1 MERVAIIQLRSLCN
15 LSQEIR
21 DTLKML
27 HLSRRQHCS
36 VFELTPTVSGM
47 LNKVK
52 DCVTFGVISDDTYKL
67 LQSKRGEKNPDNDK
81 ELKNLFRLNS
91 PRGGYERKGIKLAYT
106 AGGALGKRDNM
117 DELIKK
123 MI

>member
-1 MERVAIIQLRSLCN
+1 MEKVAIILLRSLCN
-15 LSQEIR
+15 LSQEER

-36 VFELTPTVSGM
+36 VFELTPTVAGM
-47 LNKVK
+47 LNKLK
-52 DCVTFGVISDDTYKL
+52 DTITFGVISEETHNL
-67 LQSKRGEKNPDNDK
+67 LKSKKGEKDPNNGK

-91 PRGGYERKGIKLAYT
+91 PRGGYERKGIKIAYT
-106 AGGALGKRDNM
+106 AGGALGKRDNI

>member
-1 MERVAIIQLRSLCN
+1 MEKVAVILLRSLCCT
-15 LSQEIR
+15 SQEIR

-36 VFELTPTVSGM
+36 VFELNPNIAGM
-47 LNKVK
+47 LDKVS
-52 DCVTFGVISDDTYKL
+52 DCVTYGVISEDTYKL
-67 LQSKRGEKNPDNDK
+67 LCDKKGEKDPKDSK
-81 ELKNLFRLNS
+81 KLKNLFRLNS
-91 PRGGYERKGIKLAYT
+91 PRGGYERKGIKISYT

-117 DELIKK
+117 NELIKK